1 MPADAREQLAA
12 GALALLPT
20 DTVYGIACAAAD
32 ADACWRLYE
41 LKQRPQTQATAIM
54 LGSVPG
60 LLAAVPEL
68 PQRQAE
74 LCRELLP
81 GTLTLLVSNPAGRF
95 AHVCGDDPTRIGVR
109 VPGLLDEVA
118 VLADAAGGLLI
129 TSANQRGDPD
139 PAELAEVPASFR
151 ERAAF
156 AVDGGRLP
164 GAPSAVLDISG
175 EEPHLLRAGPGG
187 EEAMAAVSGR
197 PQPSPIEQ
205 LMERERRLLVRLDPQ
220 AAAAAVRDGA
230 VIVDTRSH
238 EQRTR
243 GGVVP
248 GSIRIHRNVLEWR
261 VDPSSPWCDPR
272 LAGHTGPVIVMCE
285 QGYSSS
291 LAAATLQ
298 RLGVAR
304 ATDMIGGFEAWR
316 AAGLPVESQEG

>member
-32 ADACWRLYE
+32 ADACRRLYE
-41 LKQRPQTQATAIM
+41 LKQRPQSQATAIM

-60 LLAAVPEL
+60 LLAALPEL

-81 GTLTLLVSNPAGRF
+81 GTLTLVVSNPAGRY
-95 AHVCGDDPTRIGVR
+95 AHVCGDDAARIGVR
-109 VPGLLDEVA
+109 VPRLLDEVA
-118 VLADAAGGLLI
+118 GLADAAGGLLI
-129 TSANQRGDPD
+129 TSANHRGGPD
-139 PAELAEVPASFR
+139 PAGLAEVPASFR

-187 EEAMAAVSGR
+187 EEAMAAASGR

-298 RLGVAR
+298 RLGVER

-316 AAGLPVESQEG
+316 AAGL